1 MKNLVKTIL
10 IVGVVGAFSS
20 NAFAVNHN
28 VLWGP
33 STGTNNT
40 IANIET
46 QSAASTFDG
55 FKTEKAEKSN
65 FNSGPLLL
73 NAPFAG
79 ISR

>member
-1 MKNLVKTIL
+1 MKNLAKTL
-10 IVGVVGAFSS
+10 MIVGVVGAFSS

-28 VLWGP
+28 ILWGP
-33 STGTNNT
+33 SADTNNT
-40 IANIET
+40 IANAET
-46 QSAASTFDG
+46 NFVASTFDG
-55 FKTEKAEKSN
+55 FKTQESEKSN